1 MIGRRRLKT
10 MELFNEYKNRYFQC
24 IQNIINDIYSG
35 VKYKESDI
43 KELIENNTFNEL
55 EYSLV
60 ENILNKESKYTNQNS
75 DECNRIKL
83 FKQENDIYSLGI
95 NSPIPIRPTNIE
107 CKWLK
112 MLIEDSKGKANL
124 DDNIIEK
131 LTQKLKYIEN
141 NSNSNYYWIQKNID
155 KNGDEINDADFNK
168 LITILSTAIQEEKL
182 IKYTSINK
190 NREVYEN
197 NICFPYRIEYSIKN
211 NKYRVVVLPKGYDR
225 AIKINVSSFKSIE
238 IINEIDN
245 EINEKILSF
254 INGKKNLQEPLV
266 LEIENKFNTV
276 ERCFSL
282 FSYYDKEAYY
292 DKEKNKHI
300 LKVYYYSFD
309 EAEIIKDILSL
320 GSSVIVIEP
329 MGIRNKII
337 ERIHKALYS

>member
-1 MIGRRRLKT
+1 
-10 MELFNEYKNRYFQC
+10 MELFNEYKNRYFEC
-24 IQNIINDIYSG
+24 IQNITNDIYSG

-43 KELIENNTFNEL
+43 KDFIENNTFNEL

-60 ENILNKESKYTNQNS
+60 DNILNNKSKYTNKNGE
-75 DECNRIKL
+75 ECTRIKL
-83 FKQENDIYSLGI
+83 FKQENDIYSLSI

-107 CKWLK
+107 RKWLK

-124 DDNIIEK
+124 DDNISQK
-131 LTQKLKYIEN
+131 LLKKLKYVESN
-141 NSNSNYYWIQKNID
+141 NLNRYWIQKNID
-155 KNGDEINDADFNK
+155 KNGDEIDETNFNR

-182 IKYTSINK
+182 IKYTSVNK
-190 NREVYEN
+190 NKEVFEN

-211 NKYRVVVLPKGYDR
+211 NKYRVIALPKGYDR

-245 EINEKILSF
+245 ETNEKILSF

-292 DKEKNKHI
+292 DREKNKHI

-320 GSSVIVIEP
+320 GSCVIVIEP
-329 MGIRNKII
+329 AGIRNKII
-337 ERIHKALYS
+337 ERIRKALYS